1 VTIRDL
7 RHSPRS
13 IRTPAPA
20 RTHGRPAAFLFVAA
34 AVCLLLAATSSA
46 RPERIR
52 PGQSYYSDDQVSEG
66 GVRDIADEKN
76 YEEVYQAYR
85 YFEVVYDEAE
95 RVVVFKEFKR
105 GDVARTE
112 EYRYSDDGDLA
123 VRVIREPGRP
133 VEIIAVEATDE
144 TAGESEAAR

>member
-76 YEEVYQAYR
+76 YEEVYQSYR
-85 YFEVVYDEAE
+85 YYEAVYDDRGRVVILKQVERGEVVRED
-95 RVVVFKEFKR
+95 R
-105 GDVARTE
+105 
-112 EYRYSDDGDLA
+112 YRYAGDA
-123 VRVIREPGRP
+123 VLPVEHVVERPGRP
-133 VEIIAVEATDE
+133 P
-144 TAGESEAAR
+144 ESTRLDPPD